1 LGKFASARPA
11 GTSTSSKRMAVTSTR
26 HKTELA
32 SHGDT
37 GGGGGG
43 AGEAVAIR
51 MRRGLL
57 RRAAIGAEGSP
68 VTMSVTS
75 SSVSRISA
83 DRFRRPIRGT
93 VCSDSSSERLPLAVA
108 VSWLR
113 IERGVRVVQRFA
125 NALTEAGHAQQVVQ
139 LAVGGVLAF
148 DAHQPPEG
156 AVGHRQIET
165 GRHQRHAH
173 REQRHHLLKIAALG
187 FHQRQQARYV
197 SRLPVVELDTI
208 HSAFSFAVKA
218 ECNKVLSLIEGLPYR
233 GPVVDVRRAEY

>member
-1 LGKFASARPA
+1 
-11 GTSTSSKRMAVTSTR
+11 
-26 HKTELA
+26 
-32 SHGDT
+32 
-37 GGGGGG
+37 
-43 AGEAVAIR
+43 
-51 MRRGLL
+51 
-57 RRAAIGAEGSP
+57 
-68 VTMSVTS
+68 MSVTS
-75 SSVSRISA
+75 LSVSRISA
-83 DRFRRPIRGT
+83 T
-93 VCSDSSSERLPLAVA
+93 LSSSHSRNGLQRQQQRAFALGGGGVLAENRA
-108 VSWLR
+108 WSAS
-113 IERGVRVVQRFA
+113 GQCFA

-165 GRHQRHAH
+165 GRHQRDAH

-218 ECNKVLSLIEGLPYR
+218 ECNKVLSSYR
-233 GPVVDVRRAEY
+233 RLTVPWSRSGRPAGRILRRYFR